1 MDTYLSLVGSIWTI
15 ATFFVLKK
23 WGRAFLT
30 YRNRQIEIKKL
41 PKQNRK
47 KINSYL
53 HTYLPKSFF
62 SLKKLRV
69 ILHTVYI
76 FGLVLFAYSQFKAYL
91 LAEDSSKALLISL
104 NFVSL
109 CPIPQIFLQFMIYRE
124 KSKLQKLLPT
134 HDEEI
139 DEVIIKMIS
148 KDLPIDILAIKYLIG
163 TTIFIRICLFIY
175 RLLVFWNMLRYF
187 SQLLLS
193 SPLT

>member
-1 MDTYLSLVGSIWTI
+1 MDAYLSLVGSIWTI

-76 FGLVLFAYSQFKAYL
+76 FGLVLVAYSQFKAYF

-104 NFVSL
+104 NFISL

-139 DEVIIKMIS
+139 DEVITKMIS

-163 TTIFIRICLFIY
+163 TTIFIQVCLFIY
-175 RLLVFWNMLRYF
+175 RLLVF
-187 SQLLLS
+187 
-193 SPLT
+193 